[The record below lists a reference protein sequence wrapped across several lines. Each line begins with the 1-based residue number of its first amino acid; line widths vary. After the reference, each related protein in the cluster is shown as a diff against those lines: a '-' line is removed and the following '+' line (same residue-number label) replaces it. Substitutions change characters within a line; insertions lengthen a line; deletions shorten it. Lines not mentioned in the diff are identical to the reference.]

1 MSLGPQTETLLITLK
16 CGDDKSNLN
25 GKTSIIIIVATNNWK
40 QSNAAEQT
48 LNGHAKTLM
57 MKT

>member
-16 CGDDKSNLN
+16 CGDDKSDLN
-25 GKTSIIIIVATNNWK
+25 GETSITIIVATNNWK
-40 QSNAAEQT
+40 KSNTAEQT